1 MQVIH
6 VDDEWISTNHF
17 QDVVKG
23 LDIACTL
30 DTFNNPEDSLE
41 FAKYTKVDVAF
52 LDTEMYSMNGVE
64 VAKRLKKLNPEVKI
78 IFLTAFNN
86 YAAEAFAVGAVGY
99 ILKPYTENDIRNVFN
114 SVKAG
119 GGLKNFVAETEDVRR
134 SVYIRTMPKFDIY
147 VDGQPIIFNGS
158 KVKEL
163 LAFLVDSD
171 GSVMNNRQIIT
182 AVWEGSIAD
191 EAASGRLRITYKRL
205 NDLLGKYGIA
215 DILYSKSGKRYVKTD
230 MFDSDY
236 RRLMQGDEEIIKQY
250 DGRYMEEYSW
260 AEYTQVKIDN
270 FIEQREK

>member
-99 ILKPYTENDIRNVFN
+99 ILKPYTENDIRNIFN

-119 GGLKNFVAETEDVRR
+119 GGAKTIVEANEETKRNI
-134 SVYIRTMPKFDIY
+134 YIRTMPKFDIY
-147 VDGQPIIFNGS
+147 VDGEPIIFNGS

-163 LAFLVDSD
+163 LAFLIDSD

-205 NDLLGKYGIA
+205 NDLLGKYGIS
-215 DILYSKSGKRYVKTD
+215 DILCSKSGKRYVKTD

-236 RRLMQGDEEIIKQY
+236 RRLMRGDEEIIKQY

-270 FIEQREK
+270 FIEQRGK

>member
-119 GGLKNFVAETEDVRR
+119 GAIKTIAGAAEDAKRN
-134 SVYIRTMPKFDIY
+134 VYIRTMPKFDIY
-147 VDGQPIIFNGS
+147 VDGEPIIFNGS

-205 NDLLGKYGIA
+205 NDLLGKYGIS

-236 RRLMQGDEEIIKQY
+236 RRLMRGDEEIIKQY